1 MFKYVKF
8 TKVET
13 VDTVLE
19 FRGESENVKVN
30 HFDVDVVSI
39 SSEDESAIDALIA
52 SQPSEINCKEI
63 EQGEFKTLVSGSSQ
77 YKRII
82 NRVSEFFD
90 TEMQELV
97 VSYPALERETWNT
110 QVNQAKAYKASSD
123 ESDAPFLKI
132 LADNENSTVADFAD
146 AVISKANTYEQ
157 LSAQKLS
164 KKRAF
169 ERELLEE
176 IGL

>member
-1 MFKYVKF
+1 M
-8 TKVET
+8 
-13 VDTVLE
+13 
-19 FRGESENVKVN
+19 
-30 HFDVDVVSI
+30 DVVSI
-39 SSEDESAIDALIA
+39 SSEDESAIDALVA
-52 SQPSEINCKEI
+52 SQPDEIGCTEI
-63 EQGEFKTLVSGSSQ
+63 TQDEFKALVSGSSQ
-77 YKRII
+77 YKRIAQRI
-82 NRVSEFFD
+82 AKFFD

-110 QVNQAKAYKASSD
+110 QLNQAKAYKASSD

-146 AVISKANTYEQ
+146 AVIAKANTYEQ
-157 LSAQKLS
+157 LSAQKLA